1 MNLQR
6 ENMIQCGIVG
16 WKNSGKTFFTQK
28 LIEYFSKKNL
38 VVASIKHAHH
48 DFEID
53 KPGKDSYLHRQAGS
67 EQIIVSSSKRWT
79 KIVELNGRSEK
90 KLDELLR
97 ELNSPDIVIIEG
109 FKDSPHPKIE
119 IVKEDSDNYLF
130 LKLKNI
136 IGVVCDKQINTIL
149 PQFKRREISKIAEFI
164 LTNAKQ

>member
-1 MNLQR
+1 MNLQ
-6 ENMIQCGIVG
+6 EESMIQCGIVG
-16 WKNSGKTFFTQK
+16 WKNSGKTFFAQR

-53 KPGKDSYLHRQAGS
+53 KPGTDSYLHRKAGS
-67 EQIIVSSSKRWT
+67 QQIIVSSSKRWT
-79 KIVELNGRSEK
+79 KIVELKGRSEK
-90 KLDELLR
+90 KLNELLK

-136 IGVVCDKQINTIL
+136 IGIVCDKQVNTIL
-149 PQFKRREISKIAEFI
+149 PQFKRTEIDKIAEFI
-164 LTNAKQ
+164 LTKAK

>member
-1 MNLQR
+1 MNLQE

-16 WKNSGKTFFTQK
+16 WKNSGKTFFAQR

-48 DFEID
+48 DFDID
-53 KPGKDSYLHRQAGS
+53 KPGTDSYLHRQAGS
-67 EQIIVSSSKRWT
+67 QQIIVSSSKRWT
-79 KIVELNGRSEK
+79 KIVELKGRSEK

-109 FKDSPHPKIE
+109 FKYSPHPKIE
-119 IVKEDSDNYLF
+119 IIKEDSDNYLF

-136 IGVVCDKQINTIL
+136 IGIVCDKQINITL
-149 PQFKRREISKIAEFI
+149 PQFKRKEIDKIAEFI
-164 LTNAKQ
+164 LTKAK

>member
-16 WKNSGKTFFTQK
+16 WKNSGKTFFAQK
-28 LIEYFSKKNL
+28 LIEYFSKKKL

-48 DFEID
+48 NFDID
-53 KPGKDSYLHRQAGS
+53 KPGTDSYLHRQAGS
-67 EQIIVSSSKRWT
+67 QQVIVSSSKRWA
-79 KIVELNGRSEK
+79 KIVELKDKSEK
-90 KLDELLR
+90 KLNELIQ
-97 ELNSPDIVIIEG
+97 ELDSPDIVIIEG

-136 IGVVCDKQINTIL
+136 IGIVCDKKINSNL
-149 PQFKRREISKIAEFI
+149 PQFKRKEIGKIAEFI
-164 LTNAKQ
+164 LTYAK